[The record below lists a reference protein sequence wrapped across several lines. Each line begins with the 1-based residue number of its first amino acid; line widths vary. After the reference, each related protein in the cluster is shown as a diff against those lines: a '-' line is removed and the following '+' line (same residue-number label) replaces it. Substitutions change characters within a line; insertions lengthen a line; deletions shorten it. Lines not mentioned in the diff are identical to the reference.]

1 MSFVMSRKRRRR
13 GARVGGLPR
22 GPGSADHRQQT
33 GQKEEEEDEDEEEAE
48 QEGEAEAGTMVV
60 GVQTGH

>member
-1 MSFVMSRKRRRR
+1 M
-13 GARVGGLPR
+13 PR

-33 GQKEEEEDEDEEEAE
+33 GQKEEEEEEEEDEEEAE

>member
-1 MSFVMSRKRRRR
+1 M
-13 GARVGGLPR
+13 PR

-33 GQKEEEEDEDEEEAE
+33 GQKEEEEEEEDEEEAE